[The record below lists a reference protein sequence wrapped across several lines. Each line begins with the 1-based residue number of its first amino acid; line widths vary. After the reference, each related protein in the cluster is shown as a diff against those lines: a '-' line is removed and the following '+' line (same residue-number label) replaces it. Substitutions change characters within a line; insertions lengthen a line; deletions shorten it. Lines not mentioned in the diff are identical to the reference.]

1 MKEEEKILLK
11 KIEDKVLEFS
21 NELYL
26 LPIQDENDM
35 KFQIDEIIAKHKEL
49 TFVNIDYISKFI
61 RDAIGCCKKVFQI
74 DADFNLI
81 SHFEVSKKET
91 KELLSVLLKNLMIF
105 FGMIQLTTRE
115 FYKSIETTYEN
126 RYIFNSTLRGTN
138 FNIDDF
144 IHDIKEINFDEDS
157 LPKILRCIT
166 RIMKK
171 IHKYLIKLITD
182 FAKSTDDE
190 ISINGLQDSSDNYGC
205 FQGIIYC
212 LMEMI
217 SIENEI
223 LYDMEIMKN
232 LNHTKEMKIK

>member
-26 LPIQDENDM
+26 LPIQEEKNM
-35 KFQIDEIIAKHKEL
+35 KFHLFEIIAKHQEP
-49 TFVNIDYISKFI
+49 TFANIEYISRFI
-61 RDAIGCCKKVFQI
+61 YDTIVCCKKVFQI

-81 SHFEVSKKET
+81 SHFDVSKKET
-91 KELLSVLLKNLMIF
+91 KELLSVLLRNLMIF
-105 FGMIQLTTRE
+105 FGMIQIATTE
-115 FYKSIETTYEN
+115 FYKSTETKYQD
-126 RYIFNSTLRGTN
+126 RYIFSSTLRGTD
-138 FNIDDF
+138 FNINDF
-144 IHDIKEINFDEDS
+144 IHDVKEINFDEDS

-166 RIMKK
+166 RIMKT

-190 ISINGLQDSSDNYGC
+190 ISINGIQDSPDNYGC
-205 FQGIIYC
+205 FHGIIYC

-223 LYDMEIMKN
+223 IYDMDYEKV
-232 LNHTKEMKIK
+232 KPYQKDED

>member
-21 NELYL
+21 NELHL

-35 KFQIDEIIAKHKEL
+35 KFQISEIIAKHKEP
-49 TFVNIDYISKFI
+49 TFTNIEYISDFI
-61 RDAIGCCKKVFQI
+61 DDAIICCEKVFQI

-81 SHFEVSKKET
+81 SHFDVSKKET
-91 KELLSVLLKNLMIF
+91 KELLTVLLKNLRIF
-105 FGMIQLTTRE
+105 FGMLQVVTQE
-115 FYKSIETTYEN
+115 FYESSETKYQD
-126 RYIFNSTLRGTN
+126 RYIFGSTLRGTD
-138 FNIDDF
+138 FKIDDF
-144 IHDIKEINFDEDS
+144 IHDVKEINFDEDS

-166 RIMKK
+166 RIMKT

-190 ISINGLQDSSDNYGC
+190 ISINGVQDSPDNYGC
-205 FQGIIYC
+205 FHGIIYC

-223 LYDMEIMKN
+223 IMDMNYEKV
-232 LNHTKEMKIK
+232 KPYQKDED